1 MQYVVSFYNN
11 LWLWAE
17 GIRRLLPYLSG
28 MVVIEKVDGE
38 VMSIIA
44 VIGVV
49 VNIALAL
56 VLGVENHVVRYVVSL
71 VHDFFAFCS
80 EKP

>member
-1 MQYVVSFYNN
+1 MLSLAICSIF
-11 LWLWAE
+11 LWAE

-28 MVVIEKVDGE
+28 MAVIEKVDGE

-44 VIGVV
+44 AIGVV

-56 VLGVENHVVRYVVSL
+56 VLGVENHVVCQSVNFIYFGLHSMIL
-71 VHDFFAFCS
+71 F
-80 EKP
+80 